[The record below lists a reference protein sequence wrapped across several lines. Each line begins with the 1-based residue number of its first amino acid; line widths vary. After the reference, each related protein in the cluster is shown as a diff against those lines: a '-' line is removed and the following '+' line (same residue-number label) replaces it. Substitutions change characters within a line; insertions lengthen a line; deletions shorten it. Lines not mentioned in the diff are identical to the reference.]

1 MQLRRAIPLLL
12 FLVNHL
18 RQRSAAWFLHA
29 GLIRSKADFRQIA
42 AAAIAQN
49 DLQTYLRMIRHPTA
63 RAIVFAQEFAIAAL
77 FCVCA
82 AAFVP
87 AGFAARALYNGAS
100 PFEGMRRRPAA
111 PKQTMTILIL
121 GLILFLGV
129 HSTRIVADGWRTAQ
143 MQRLGAGAWKGIYS
157 LLSLAGFGLIV
168 WGFGLARQEPV
179 VLWIPPVAM
188 RHVAALLTLIAFVFL
203 VAAYVPRNSIKSR
216 LHHPMLLGVKTWA
229 FAHLLA
235 NGRLADVVLFG
246 AFLAWAIVC
255 YAAAKRR
262 DRAAGTKY
270 PAGSGGA
277 TAATLAAGIAGWALF
292 AFWLHGLLI
301 GVYPFG

>member
-1 MQLRRAIPLLL
+1 M
-12 FLVNHL
+12 
-18 RQRSAAWFLHA
+18 S
-29 GLIRSKADFRQIA
+29 
-42 AAAIAQN
+42 
-49 DLQTYLRMIRHPTA
+49 
-63 RAIVFAQEFAIAAL
+63 
-77 FCVCA
+77 
-82 AAFVP
+82 
-87 AGFAARALYNGAS
+87 
-100 PFEGMRRRPAA
+100 
-111 PKQTMTILIL
+111 ILIL
-121 GLILFLGV
+121 GLVLFLGV

-143 MQRLGAGAWKGIYS
+143 IKRLGAGAWKGIYS

-179 VLWIPPVAM
+179 VLWLPPVAM

-262 DRAAGTKY
+262 DRTAGTQY

-277 TAATLAAGIAGWALF
+277 TAATLAAGIAAWALF

-301 GVYPFG
+301 GVQPFG